1 MKNTFQGIDHV
12 GWTVPDL
19 EAATQFLERA
29 FGAQVIYD
37 SHLKSSPPQAGAGVE
52 QQLGLPPGG
61 QVIQIRLLR
70 LANGASLELFEV
82 ARAQQQSPATIV
94 DLSFT
99 HIGLYV
105 EDMAAATQRF
115 EAAGGRLLSAPHPL
129 KGVEAGPGNE
139 FVYGHTPWGALIEL
153 LTYPAGVHLPNPQ
166 VPRWTPAA

>member
-1 MKNTFQGIDHV
+1 MKNTFRGIDHV

-19 EAATQFLERA
+19 EAATQFLEQA

-37 SHLKSSPPQAGAGVE
+37 SHPKTSPPLAGACME

-70 LANGASLELFEV
+70 LANGASIELFEV

-105 EDMAAATQRF
+105 DDMAAAIERF
-115 EAAGGRLLSAPHPL
+115 EAAGGRLLSELHDL
-129 KGVEAGPGNE
+129 KGIEAGPGNE
-139 FVYGHTPWGALIEL
+139 FVYGHTPWGALVEL
-153 LTYPAGVHLPNPQ
+153 LTYPSGVQYLDPE
-166 VPRWTPAA
+166 VPRWTPPA

>member
-1 MKNTFQGIDHV
+1 MKNTFRGIDHV

-19 EAATQFLERA
+19 EAATQFLEQA

-37 SHLKSSPPQAGAGVE
+37 SHPKTSPPLAGACME

-70 LANGASLELFEV
+70 LANGASIELFEV

-105 EDMAAATQRF
+105 DDMAAAIERF
-115 EAAGGRLLSAPHPL
+115 EAAGGRLLSELHDL

-139 FVYGHTPWGALIEL
+139 FVYGHTPWGALVEL
-153 LTYPAGVHLPNPQ
+153 LTYPSGVQHPDLE
-166 VPRWTPAA
+166 VPRWTPPA